1 MSPRRLSFPACLL
14 LSCLWTSSCGSAGVS
29 RASDF
34 SSLSSPPGVPEA
46 VAVDSDKTVRPDML
60 VVRFSLRQETDS
72 SEKALPV
79 LKAAVDRYVRAAA
92 EATKSEVVPRLSGFG
107 VEAAGY
113 GRKMSSDSSARGQ
126 VVVHGALEVALPATL
141 DFWGRSALVAKLLEL
156 ARTTATEAEKQ
167 ELVASFADPAPAL
180 RDPESHRAEL
190 LELWVKRTRAFTAT
204 AQVESAPLAPVE
216 CTPPGAV
223 QQRAVSL
230 EEVAL
235 TLPVSCRLA
244 VVPASAG
251 GRPVAA
257 AGK

>member
-1 MSPRRLSFPACLL
+1 
-14 LSCLWTSSCGSAGVS
+14 V
-29 RASDF
+29 
-34 SSLSSPPGVPEA
+34 E
-46 VAVDSDKTVRPDML
+46 SDKTVRPDVL

-72 SEKALPV
+72 SEQALLA

-92 EATKSEVVPRLSGFG
+92 EATKAEVVPRLAGFG
-107 VEAAGY
+107 VETSYA
-113 GRKMSSDSSARGQ
+113 RKLASDSAARGQ
-126 VVVHGALEVALPATL
+126 AVVHGALEVALPATL

-167 ELVASFADPAPAL
+167 NLVASFADPVPSL
-180 RDPESHRAEL
+180 RDPESHRADL
-190 LELWVKRTRAFTAT
+190 LERWVKRTRAFTAT
-204 AQVESAPLAPVE
+204 AQAESAPLVPVE

>member
-1 MSPRRLSFPACLL
+1 M
-14 LSCLWTSSCGSAGVS
+14 S

-34 SSLSSPPGVPEA
+34 SSQSSAPGVPEVAA
-46 VAVDSDKTVRPDML
+46 VESDKTVRPDVL
-60 VVRFSLRQETDS
+60 VVRFSVSQETGS
-72 SEKALPV
+72 LEQALPV

-92 EATKSEVVPRLSGFG
+92 EATKSEVVPRLAGFG
-107 VEAAGY
+107 VQETGY
-113 GRKMSSDSSARGQ
+113 GRKISSDSSTRYA
-126 VVVHGALEVALPATL
+126 VVHGSLEVALPATL
-141 DFWGRSALVAKLLEL
+141 DFWGRSALAAKLHEL
-156 ARTTATEAEKQ
+156 SRTTASEAEKQ
-167 ELVASFADPAPAL
+167 KLFASFVGPVPAL

-190 LELWVKRTRAFTAT
+190 LELWVKRTRAFAAT
-204 AQVESAPLAPVE
+204 AQAESAPLAPVE

-257 AGK
+257 GK